1 MPLVLV
7 PLIGAEPVV
16 PILSLSALFNNTSR
30 ALVFRVFADVRRSAI
45 VLAAAIPTCA
55 LGAYGYTKLT
65 SFGALIVIGL
75 MLMVSV
81 PFRRLLLRH
90 DVRIGDRGLA
100 IGSLAYG
107 VFTGGT
113 VGAGVMLL
121 SLLMAAGLE
130 GASVVATDALISIA
144 ISITK
149 MIVFGFSGIV
159 TAQVIA
165 FALLIGFIAV
175 PGAFLAKWL
184 VAKLPLHVHT
194 ATLDAV
200 VLLGGATM
208 VIQAFRQLLA

>member
-165 FALLIGFIAV
+165 FALLIGFIAI